1 MSPCREIMMDKSYR
15 WLQLHQ
21 ADKQLKPWI
30 KKTFPPRPSCG
41 WIRTI
46 REALGMTAVSLA
58 QRLHVRN
65 STVHKLEKSEAD
77 DGISLASLRKV
88 AAALDCELHYVLV
101 PKTPLETKLKDQAK
115 AVARKHMLP
124 VVHTMS
130 LEDQA
135 VGSKAQQAQ
144 LELIAKELLDGNWRE
159 LW

>member
-1 MSPCREIMMDKSYR
+1 MDKLYR
-15 WLQLHQ
+15 WLQLRQ
-21 ADKQLKPWI
+21 ADKQLKPWL

-41 WIRTI
+41 WIQTI

-77 DGISLASLRKV
+77 DSISLASLRKL

-101 PKTPLETKLKDQAK
+101 PKTPLETRLKDRAK

-124 VVHTMS
+124 VAHTMS

>member
-1 MSPCREIMMDKSYR
+1 MDKSYR
-15 WLQLHQ
+15 WLQLRQ
-21 ADKQLKPWI
+21 TDKQLKPCF

-41 WIRTI
+41 WIQTI

-58 QRLHVRN
+58 QRLNVRN

-77 DGISLASLRKV
+77 DNISLASLRKV

-101 PKTPLETKLKDQAK
+101 PKTPLEAKLKNQAK
-115 AVARKHMLP
+115 AVARKQMLP
-124 VVHTMS
+124 VAHTMS